1 MKLNRT
7 WLALV
12 ALPLVT
18 AVGCTDRRAI
28 YDSAMLS
35 TVSELRQGDLEG
47 ASLSLSTARRHADDD
62 VQRRKISELETLID
76 GAESYMQGDRGSA
89 SATWSSIRSPELR
102 RAINVNQQSMGVYLS
117 DASAT
122 GGSR

>member
-1 MKLNRT
+1 MRLNRT
-7 WLALV
+7 WLALA

-35 TVSELRQGDLEG
+35 TVSELRQGDLAG

-62 VQRRKISELETLID
+62 VQKRKVSELAILID
-76 GAESYMQGDRGSA
+76 GAESYIQGDRGSA
-89 SATWSSIRSPELR
+89 SDTWSSMSSPELR
-102 RAINVNQQSMGVYLS
+102 RAINMNQQSMGVYLS
-117 DASAT
+117 DANSN